1 VGGWGVG
8 RVFALFGEQCVG
20 ASGEVSSI
28 CWEINEIPHVFE
40 TCVCV
45 RTQSSLSAFRL
56 VLLVIRSCP
65 IWLET
70 LEHYFELVDS
80 QRSFTIIRRR
90 MPWPE
95 GFRGR
100 IPCPEFL
107 VGCSSLFKKKLP
119 IPIMSLAK
127 PGSKQEES
135 PVYQT
140 APGCPGPVVK
150 LARNCTMEVLAKQ
163 VVLGHIA
170 IDVGRR
176 RWFVS
181 AEIDLPEF
189 AIFGG
194 WINIWMGEGDHVGGV
209 VTQNL
214 IGTLYCTLSL
224 DSRWLNAKPDNG
236 YVCMCGRCEEE
247 WLDQG
252 WICELIRFSTV
263 SARQHLQRTWHE

>member
-1 VGGWGVG
+1 
-8 RVFALFGEQCVG
+8 
-20 ASGEVSSI
+20 
-28 CWEINEIPHVFE
+28 
-40 TCVCV
+40 
-45 RTQSSLSAFRL
+45 
-56 VLLVIRSCP
+56 
-65 IWLET
+65 
-70 LEHYFELVDS
+70 
-80 QRSFTIIRRR
+80 

-95 GFRGR
+95 GFRER
-100 IPCPEFL
+100 IPCPRFL
-107 VGCSSLFKKKLP
+107 VGCSSLFGKDLP
-119 IPIMSLAK
+119 IPIISLAK
-127 PGSKQEES
+127 GSNQES
-135 PVYQT
+135 LVYQT
-140 APGCPGPVVK
+140 APGCPGPGVK
-150 LARNCTMEVLAKQ
+150 LALNCTMEVHAKQ
-163 VVLGHIA
+163 FVLGHIA

-224 DSRWLNAKPDNG
+224 DSHWLNAKPDNA
-236 YVCMCGRCEEE
+236 YVCMCGCCEEE

-263 SARQHLQRTWHE
+263 SAGQHLKRTRHEL